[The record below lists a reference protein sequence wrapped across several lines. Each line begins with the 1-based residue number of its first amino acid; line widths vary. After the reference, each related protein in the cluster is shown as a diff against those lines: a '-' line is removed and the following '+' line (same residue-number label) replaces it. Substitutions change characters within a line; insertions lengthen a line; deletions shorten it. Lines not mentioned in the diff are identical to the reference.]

1 MSRQAAA
8 AAVAAATTSGV
19 EAAKQAKKARAK
31 TRKLREAMVR
41 LGDAVSTSSVPAANV
56 SPDITSAVGGAG
68 FLGGG
73 VTGMGGIMAMGGMD
87 GMDFPDPMA
96 QEAMRRRQEAAAKAK
111 AAGLLTP
118 GDLD

>member
-1 MSRQAAA
+1 M
-8 AAVAAATTSGV
+8 T
-19 EAAKQAKKARAK
+19 
-31 TRKLREAMVR
+31 
-41 LGDAVSTSSVPAANV
+41 N
-56 SPDITSAVGGAG
+56 AVGAAG
-68 FLGGG
+68 FVEGG
-73 VTGMGGIMAMGGMD
+73 VTGMGGMMGMGGMD